1 MKKSPLKSKTVWLN
15 LVVLAVALVGAAQ
28 GVDWVAANP
37 QVVTILAAVS
47 GGLNLVLRFLTSEPI
62 K

>member
-37 QVVTILAAVS
+37 QVTMILGAVA
-47 GGLNLVLRFLTSEPI
+47 GGLNLVLRFLTSQPI